1 MKIIFFGAPG
11 AGKGTQAEIVSE
23 KLGIPTIST
32 GAIIRS
38 AIKEGTEMGKAAK
51 AQIEAGGLVP
61 DEVVIGIIKER
72 LAEDDCKN
80 GFILDGFPRTVPQA
94 KALSEMG
101 IDIDVVLD
109 LEVEDEKI
117 VTRMSGRRVC
127 LACGASYHTE
137 YKKPKVEGICNV
149 CGEKLSIR
157 KDDAPEVVESRLK
170 VYHEETEPLKDYY
183 AEMGVLRVVEGQEEL
198 SDTTKLT
205 LEALGIKE

>member
-23 KLGIPTIST
+23 KLNIPTIST

-38 AIKEGTEMGKAAK
+38 AIKEGTEMGLAAK
-51 AQIEAGGLVP
+51 AKIEAGGLVP

-72 LAEDDCKN
+72 LAMDDCKD

-94 KALSEMG
+94 KALTEMG
-101 IDIDVVLD
+101 VAIDVVLD
-109 LEVEDEKI
+109 LEFEDEKI
-117 VTRMSGRRVC
+117 VKRMSGRRVC
-127 LACGASYHTE
+127 LKCGASYHTE
-137 YKKPKVEGICNV
+137 YKKPAKEGICDV
-149 CGEKLSIR
+149 CGDALSVR

-183 AEMGVLRVVEGQEEL
+183 AEMGILREVQGQEEL
-198 SDTTKLT
+198 ADTTALT
-205 LEALGIKE
+205 LAALGIKD